1 MHTRAT
7 PRPPSWARIR
17 VAKRAV
23 DDRAAAYAL
32 LDASLFAHIGFI
44 HEGRPMVVPMA
55 FARAG
60 DTLYLHGASKTR
72 IVTLGAGAQLC
83 LEATRVDGLVVARSG
98 FAHSVNYATCI
109 VHGRGRAV
117 EGAEL
122 DRALDLITDH
132 LLPGRTGEVRAM
144 TDQERKATGVV
155 ALDAEHVTLKV
166 RTGPPNDPESDR
178 AGGTWGGVL
187 PIVTIFGAGEPD
199 DHTPEGTP
207 EPASLAAAR
216 ARFATAEEVVL

>member
-1 MHTRAT
+1 MHETAT
-7 PRPPSWARIR
+7 TRPPSYARIR

-44 HEGRPMVVPMA
+44 HENRPMVVPMA

-72 IVTLGAGAQLC
+72 IVALAAGAPLC
-83 LEATRVDGLVVARSG
+83 LEATRIDGLVVARSG

-117 EGAEL
+117 DGAEL
-122 DRALDLITDH
+122 DRALALITDH
-132 LLPGRTGEVRAM
+132 LLPGRTGEVRPM
-144 TDQERKATGVV
+144 TAQERKATGVV
-155 ALDAEHVTLKV
+155 ALDAEHVTFKV
-166 RTGPPNDPESDR
+166 RTGPPNDPETDR
-178 AGGTWGGVL
+178 AGGSWGGVL
-187 PIVTIFGAGEPD
+187 PIALRIGVGEPD
-199 DHTPEGTP
+199 DHTPSGTP
-207 EPASLAAAR
+207 EPGSLAAAR
-216 ARFATAEEVVL
+216 ERFEENNLGF